1 MTKEINA
8 KLLEKL
14 YDVAMW
20 IVFAVFIVS
29 AFVHY
34 HNKKNVIT
42 TTETTTNV
50 MEWKSDTSSW
60 KGGW

>member
-29 AFVHY
+29 VFVHY
-34 HNKKNVIT
+34 HNKKDVIT

-50 MEWKSDTSSW
+50 LQWKSDTSSW